1 MAGYTDTLGGDSE
14 FIKPASS
21 LKFDNDA
28 QRRQYERDLKAA
40 TTRADMSYG
49 QLPQE
54 PNESWNAWKQR
65 QSDFENSFD
74 PKNSYDRNAMDKYLG
89 VDSSSKKTVR
99 STSRSGGG
107 GGGGMIMPQQQAKAP
122 TPVEFYRGPSPTLQG
137 LTMDYGELGKRVM
150 EVNKPFAEQFRQFN
164 PMAEAGTRALSQAG
178 ATSAAGQIDR
188 ETMGELGRTNAFLGF
203 GTGLG
208 ARSGAGRA
216 RIARDVGLSV
226 AQAQQQGANLLA
238 QATGLTQQA
247 MAAMMPVSATEI
259 FTTAANQAS
268 INNQIA
274 NQNLLNAWQ
283 SQILPGE
290 FDIQKGQFASFTP
303 GQYSATRPLLPGTT
317 FLEKPKSQGMASGN
331 WLEREDA
338 RNKQIDAQNAALRE
352 AASNWAGNY
361 KPQFQA
367 P

>member
-1 MAGYTDTLGGDSE
+1 MAGYSRPEDNNFMGSGLSYE
-14 FIKPASS
+14 QYSYQQA
-21 LKFDNDA
+21 LKES
-28 QRRQYERDLKAA
+28 QRPGS
-40 TTRADMSYG
+40 MSYG
-49 QLPQE
+49 EIPRAPGQDWNQWRAQQE
-54 PNESWNAWKQR
+54 AFNKTYTGQGIPTARGAAEQR
-65 QSDFENSFD
+65 
-74 PKNSYDRNAMDKYLG
+74 DRG
-89 VDSSSKKTVR
+89 VQPSKPATR
-99 STSRSGGG
+99 PRTGGG
-107 GGGGMIMPQQQAKAP
+107 GGGGYMMPQQQQAQAP
-122 TPVEFYRGPSPTLQG
+122 TPVEFYQGLAPTLQA

-178 ATSAAGQIDR
+178 ATSATGQIGRD
-188 ETMGELGRTNAFLGF
+188 EMGELARTNAFLGF

-208 ARSGAGRA
+208 GRSGAGRA

-226 AQAQQQGANLLA
+226 AQARQQGANLLA

-274 NQNLLNAWQ
+274 NQNLLNTWQ
-283 SQILPGE
+283 SQALPGQ
-290 FDIQKGQFASFTP
+290 FDVQKGQFVSFTP

-317 FLEKPKSQGMASGN
+317 FIEKPKSEGMFSGGN

-338 RNKQIDAQNAALRE
+338 RNKQIDRQNEAIRAQ
-352 AASNWAGNY
+352 ASNWVGSAY
-361 KPQFQA
+361 RPQYS
-367 P
+367 

>member
-1 MAGYTDTLGGDSE
+1 MASYSR
-14 FIKPASS
+14 PADNNFMGSGLS
-21 LKFDNDA
+21 YEQYSYQQALKES
-28 QRRQYERDLKAA
+28 QRPGSV
-40 TTRADMSYG
+40 SYG
-49 QLPQE
+49 EIPRAPGQDWNQWRAQQE
-54 PNESWNAWKQR
+54 AFNKTYTGQGIPTARGAAEQR
-65 QSDFENSFD
+65 DRKVQPSMPATK
-74 PKNSYDRNAMDKYLG
+74 PK
-89 VDSSSKKTVR
+89 T
-99 STSRSGGG
+99 GGG
-107 GGGGMIMPQQQAKAP
+107 GGGGYIMPQQQEKAA
-122 TPVEFYRGPSPTLQG
+122 TPVEFYLGATPTLQG

-178 ATSAAGQIDR
+178 ATSAAGQIGR
-188 ETMGELGRTNAFLGF
+188 ETMGELGRTNALLGF

-208 ARSGAGRA
+208 GRSGAGRA

-283 SQILPGE
+283 SQILPGQ

-317 FLEKPKSQGMASGN
+317 FLEKIKDPRYNSYNLGSIP
-331 WLEREDA
+331 A
-338 RNKQIDAQNAALRE
+338 RNAQIDRQNQAIKAQ
-352 AASNWAGNY
+352 ASNWVGSAY
-361 KPQFQA
+361 MPQYS
-367 P
+367 